1 VPKVYAVLGVASLYF
16 FFVFFNIYGEFL
28 VNLAAFVGP
37 GYYTLDTLFT
47 ANRANETVIQWLTV
61 RVLRLEQ
68 AS

>member
-28 VNLAAFVGP
+28 VNLAAFIGP

-47 ANRANETVIQWLTV
+47 GNRPNEAVIQWLTV
-61 RVLRLEQ
+61 RTLSPST
-68 AS
+68 AF